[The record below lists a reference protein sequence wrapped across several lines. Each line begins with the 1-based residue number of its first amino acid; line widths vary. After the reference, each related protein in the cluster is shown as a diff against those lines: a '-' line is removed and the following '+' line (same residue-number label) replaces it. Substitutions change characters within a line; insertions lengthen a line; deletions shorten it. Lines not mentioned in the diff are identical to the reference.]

1 MRTASVT
8 LHGREYTL
16 CFSTRVVRSC
26 CECYGGLENIDKALS
41 DENPLKV
48 LDETLW
54 MLSAMLDAGA
64 RYIRLNGGE
73 PPQPPDQETLYDLCG
88 MDDLTGLRA
97 KVMASMAAGAQHT
110 VEASPPK
117 NAAAAQETGETPAP
131 PALSGTC
138 GTA

>member
-8 LHGREYTL
+8 LNGREYTL

-26 CECYGGLENIDKALS
+26 CERYGGLENIDKALS
-41 DENPLKV
+41 DEDTLKV

-54 MLSAMLDAGA
+54 MLSALLDAGA
-64 RYIRLNGGE
+64 RYVRLNGGE
-73 PPQPPDQETLYDLCG
+73 PPQPPDQDTLYDLCG
-88 MDDLTGLRA
+88 LDDLAGLKARVIA
-97 KVMASMAAGAQHT
+97 AMSAGAQHT
-110 VEASPPK
+110 VEARPPK
-117 NAAAAQETGETPAP
+117 NAAAAQETGETPDP

>member
-8 LHGREYTL
+8 LNGREYTL

-26 CECYGGLENIDKALS
+26 CERYGGVEGIGDALGGK
-41 DENPLKV
+41 DTRKV

-54 MLSAMLDAGA
+54 LLAAMLDAGA

-88 MDDLTGLRA
+88 MDDLAGLKAR
-97 KVMASMAAGAQHT
+97 VMEGMAVGTAHT
-110 VEASPPK
+110 VEARPPK
-117 NAAAAQETGETPAP
+117 NAAAAQETGETPDP